1 MQNHLEE
8 KVYEAHEEVHGDEIF
23 ERASILKE
31 NYTLNSNSNDHRL
44 VYGIGAGWM
53 GGFGEGES
61 KIRNLKK
68 VLSSFGNSI
77 LISSWET
84 SRPLAKML
92 WETVGTERLYIDSG
106 GFTLWKKQVKMSM
119 DGIDALELPE
129 FRKECEKAKRK
140 FLNVLSVCRPRQVFE
155 LDNEYFRHD
164 EDLMSD
170 KNYLRKEVFDI
181 LGFYP
186 TPVFKIHQGFEY
198 WKRLVDSDRY
208 EMLAIGGLANLRAW
222 HTKIEELKTLVT
234 YARQHGK
241 KVHLLGCQNVEA
253 FKEIQPDTVDYSI
266 FQFAININ
274 RAKKEHPH
282 LTEYKDLKRHMS
294 LYALAAANARSFMYD
309 CYSIEDSE
317 YPDNPDE
324 LENSEPGNSN
334 DSDESR
340 TLGNSQTSRAQEPQE
355 TLN

>member
-8 KVYEAHEEVHGDEIF
+8 KVYAADEEVHGDEIF
-23 ERASILKE
+23 ERASVLKE
-31 NYTLNSNSNDHRL
+31 NYTLNTNSHKHKL
-44 VYGIGAGWM
+44 VYGIGTGWL
-53 GGFGEGES
+53 GGITGNNKEANM
-61 KIRNLKK
+61 RK
-68 VLSSFGNSI
+68 VLNSFGNAILFSSI
-77 LISSWET
+77 EM
-84 SRPLAKML
+84 SRPMAKL
-92 WETVGTERLYIDSG
+92 IWDIVGTDRLLVDSG

-119 DGIDALELPE
+119 DGVDALQLPE
-129 FRKECEKAKRK
+129 FHKECEAAKRK
-140 FLNVLSVCRPRQVFE
+140 FLNVLSVCKPRQVFE

-170 KNYLRKEVFDI
+170 KNYLRKEVYDI

-198 WKRLVDSDRY
+198 WKRLVESDRY
-208 EMLAIGGLANLRAW
+208 ETLAIGGLANIRAW
-222 HTKIEELKTLVT
+222 HTKIEELKTLVA

-241 KVHLLGCQNVEA
+241 QVHLLGCQNIEA
-253 FKEIQPDTVDYSI
+253 FKEIQPDSVDYSI

-309 CYSIEDSE
+309 CYSIESE
-317 YPDNPDE
+317 DNTDDHDDGDDE
-324 LENSEPGNSN
+324 
-334 DSDESR
+334 
-340 TLGNSQTSRAQEPQE
+340 
-355 TLN
+355 